1 MSVCTFFIGYVTDSL
16 PDVHINDVDRIVIHA
31 IRSLFRLKWTKDSFA
46 RRPARERA
54 IEKLMNAFSDQA
66 VIPSMAFGIA
76 AFAKCDTSLYSFL
89 MSIMIIWMS
98 ITVQLYA
105 LLPLKR

>member
-1 MSVCTFFIGYVTDSL
+1 MGVSTFCVGYITDSL
-16 PDVHINDVDRIVIHA
+16 PNVHMNNVDRVVIHA
-31 IRSLFRLKWTKDSFA
+31 IRSLFRLNSIKDNFA
-46 RRPARERA
+46 RRPARYRA